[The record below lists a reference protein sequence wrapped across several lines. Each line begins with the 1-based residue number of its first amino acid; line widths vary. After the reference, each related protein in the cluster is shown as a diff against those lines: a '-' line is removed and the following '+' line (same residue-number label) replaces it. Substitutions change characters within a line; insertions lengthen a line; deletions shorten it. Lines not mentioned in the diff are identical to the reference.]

1 MKAKRFAL
9 FGLMAAVLSTTAATV
24 TAQTVIRITGSTA
37 FRAATNA
44 SIGNIL
50 NAGYTYGY
58 SGASFSG
65 ANQTIFT
72 GTTKAPTSTSV
83 IIKCSWS
90 GAVGG
95 VKTIVQNI
103 PLSTW
108 LVNTTPQSTG
118 GTANV
123 PATYDA
129 AVTADIAMADGFQ
142 NTTEFKSPVMT
153 AKVVGVLPFQWFRNN
168 GSPTSID
175 NMTPLLAASLLSG
188 GLPLSQFTGLPADA
202 GTAVWGSGRDEDS
215 GTRMVTYAD
224 SFFGVFSSPTQYSLT
239 VSGGVVTDIVP
250 WPINTVLGT
259 TYPLGHSG
267 YAGGGQLVTAMNTPG
282 SITSANPGHV
292 VSYAGINDAQNALTS
307 GSPAAAATATATVG
321 SLPTP
326 GPVTGI
332 TIGNGAAN
340 LGSGTF
346 VTFSGGGG
354 SGATGTPVIT
364 GGVLTGITIT
374 NGGSGYTSAPTI
386 TVRGGAALKYN
397 GVEYSATNV
406 REGKYTFWSY
416 EILMYRPGYVN
427 SPIADQLA
435 ARIKSTDASI
445 SGILLSTMNV
455 GRAVEGGP
463 VTPGNPYP

>member
-9 FGLMAAVLSTTAATV
+9 FGLMAAALSTTATTV

-37 FRAATNA
+37 FRSATNTA
-44 SIGNIL
+44 IGNIL

-58 SGASFSG
+58 AGSTFSSS
-65 ANQTIFT
+65 NQTIFT

-83 IIKCSWS
+83 IIKCSWT
-90 GAVGG
+90 GATGG
-95 VKTIVQNI
+95 VKTIVQNV

-108 LVNTTPQSTG
+108 LVNATPQSTG
-118 GTANV
+118 GTPNA

-129 AVTADIAMADGFQ
+129 AITADVAMADGFQ
-142 NTTEFKSPVMT
+142 NTTEFKTPVMT
-153 AKVVGVLPFQWFRNN
+153 AKVVGVIPFQWFRNN

-175 NMTPLLAASLLSG
+175 NMNPLLAASLLSG
-188 GLPLSQFTGLPADA
+188 GLPLSQFTGVPADA
-202 GTAVWGSGRDEDS
+202 GTAVWGTGRDEDS

-224 SFFGVFSSPTQYSLT
+224 CFFGVFSSPTQYSLT
-239 VSGGVVTDIVP
+239 ISGGAVTDIVP

-282 SITSANPGHV
+282 SLTSANPGHV
-292 VSYAGINDAQNALTS
+292 VAYAGINDAQNGVPGT
-307 GSPAAAATATATVG
+307 AATATSTVTAG
-321 SLPTP
+321 A
-326 GPVTGI
+326 VTGTTI
-332 TIGNGAAN
+332 TNGGTN
-340 LGSGTF
+340 LGSGTY

-354 SGATGTPVIT
+354 TGAAGVPVIT
-364 GGVLTGITIT
+364 GGVVTGITIT

-386 TVRGGAALKYN
+386 AIKGGSTLKYN

-406 REGKYTFWSY
+406 REGKYTYWSY
-416 EILMYRPGYVN
+416 EILMYRPGYAG
-427 SPIADQLA
+427 SAIADQLA
-435 ARIKSTDASI
+435 TRIKSTDAAV